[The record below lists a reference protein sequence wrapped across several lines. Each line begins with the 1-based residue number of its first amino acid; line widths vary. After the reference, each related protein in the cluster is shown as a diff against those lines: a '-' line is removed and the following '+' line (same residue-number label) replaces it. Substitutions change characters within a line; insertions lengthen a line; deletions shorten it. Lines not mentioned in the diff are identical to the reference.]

1 MLIEYGFFVS
11 NNFRK
16 CIEIATSHI
25 HHQHMLICKVLIQIS
40 GKDWEQQLLCN
51 ALDEYQFVGK
61 EYIRFSCIQ
70 KSLNILLGRHI
81 ISIVLSINDT
91 WIANIDLS

>member
-1 MLIEYGFFVS
+1 M
-11 NNFRK
+11 
-16 CIEIATSHI
+16 IEIATSHI

-61 EYIRFSCIQ
+61 EHIRFSCIQ